1 MQLDAFDRPKT
12 TVDNYQKIYAERHKI
27 PLHLIMESE
36 RLQLASF
43 LEYQVAMHIL
53 SLPDA
58 RRRYCKEYPEANRI
72 NVPITRMNGKGELY
86 QDEKYALGSVLSM
99 ILPYDDSI
107 REVKKI
113 Y

>member
-43 LEYQVAMHIL
+43 LEYQVALHVL
-53 SLPDA
+53 SVPDA
-58 RRRYCKEYPEANRI
+58 RRRYVREYPESNRT
-72 NVPITRMNGKGELY
+72 NVPITRMNGKGETY
-86 QDEKYALGSVLSM
+86 TDYNYCKGSVLEM
-99 ILPYDDSI
+99 IQAYDDSI
-107 REVKKI
+107 REVRNI
-113 Y
+113 V